1 MGPSAPRRPFETLR
15 AQIEGYLPGSRR
27 TAAPSTFKSCFD
39 HPRIERVN
47 LSTNPRRSLAC
58 S

>member
-47 LSTNPRRSLAC
+47 LSTNPRRS
-58 S
+58 